1 MSSKVVGRI
10 GKLKGPGGIIREFHH
25 LKLIDQDETDPTQL
39 NKPRFERAM
48 MLYRPELKGRST
60 YIPGNCAWK
69 YLDPK
74 DNEDVHDQDVENF
87 SDVCKALA
95 SNMKL
100 NPFGNFLLEM
110 RSIRMCNLLHHR
122 SKLMY
127 MTSYFLCNTIQ
138 LMEVELN
145 EKNVYR
151 LLSYVQD
158 GLRDLQT
165 MALPLPEETV
175 DVGEVTYTL
184 YRNDEPIVREA
195 PLTIKQGELKTGV
208 IH

>member
-1 MSSKVVGRI
+1 
-10 GKLKGPGGIIREFHH
+10 
-25 LKLIDQDETDPTQL
+25 
-39 NKPRFERAM
+39 
-48 MLYRPELKGRST
+48 
-60 YIPGNCAWK
+60 
-69 YLDPK
+69 
-74 DNEDVHDQDVENF
+74 
-87 SDVCKALA
+87 
-95 SNMKL
+95 
-100 NPFGNFLLEM
+100 
-110 RSIRMCNLLHHR
+110 
-122 SKLMY
+122 
-127 MTSYFLCNTIQ
+127 
-138 LMEVELN
+138 MEVELN

-175 DVGEVTYTL
+175 DVGEATYTL